1 MAAATSQKPFG
12 LDQESIFP
20 SSLVSLPLKTSTV
33 TISASNNYT
42 DDDDSVVKKKNRRR
56 RKKFQVEDI
65 APQKPQDIIISK
77 ETEDGA
83 PVVIQTTPGNQS
95 AINSTLQ
102 AIKHK
107 TQHTKE
113 KKTHMIQRNV
123 IRLPDCERLEL
134 MEYFTSAVSKT
145 PQGNSYHRVKYAT
158 PTLQE
163 LKVKLKND
171 LIKESVTTKLH
182 FDKYLLLLIL
192 YSWNKKQLWS
202 EKNKSK
208 DSQSFFQ
215 AKGVFRSINPPLESE
230 AFSTTTDEDDMCAIC
245 CSSPTK
251 SEPLEMFSPIACQHS
266 YCVDCWISYIKEE
279 LKGPATLIKCMECD
293 TKLSYTEIQ
302 YVSDREVVAR
312 KPLRPNTF
320 SPGDIL
326 NELVGLKSS
335 KPPVIDDSPR
345 LIDIYWSKIVDL
357 YRQIHT
363 ARVKSCPTPDC
374 DGIIC
379 LMEYDSDEV
388 NSPLQLREKWALPM
402 VKCINNHRFCFCC
415 NRAYH
420 FPFPCQPV
428 DKWKKVF
435 KAEMIKIDCLG
446 KEESVYLQKKAQLE
460 RQRELENRS
469 IDYINLNAKKCPQCR
484 SDIEK
489 NGGCNHMICRCGHQF
504 CWVCLGPHDGH
515 IDLGCSRKATLI
527 YKEPHVSLT
536 TADLDKIKSSGKSI
550 HLLKVD
556 NIDQTVKSFHEKN
569 LSLKELT
576 LLREKISKEVGNYRI
591 NESAFLVECL
601 NELDLSLQCSKWTEV
616 LVWHLPENDR
626 APYTIFNQS
635 LSNAIQQLMSLVSGN
650 QTSQILISKDE
661 IIRLKRVMTKMRDS
675 IEEFYVDDV
684 VSPTMRE
691 SLLKRANLYH

>member
-1 MAAATSQKPFG
+1 MAAATSQKPFS

-33 TISASNNYT
+33 TIGTSNNYT

-83 PVVIQTTPGNQS
+83 PVAIQTTPGNQS

-113 KKTHMIQRNV
+113 KKTHMTQRNV
-123 IRLPDCERLEL
+123 MRLPDCERLEL
-134 MEYFTSAVSKT
+134 MEYCTSAVSKT

-171 LIKESVTTKLH
+171 LIRESVTTKLH

-230 AFSTTTDEDDMCAIC
+230 AFSTTTDED
-245 CSSPTK
+245 
-251 SEPLEMFSPIACQHS
+251 
-266 YCVDCWISYIKEE
+266 
-279 LKGPATLIKCMECD
+279 
-293 TKLSYTEIQ
+293 
-302 YVSDREVVAR
+302 
-312 KPLRPNTF
+312 
-320 SPGDIL
+320 
-326 NELVGLKSS
+326 
-335 KPPVIDDSPR
+335 
-345 LIDIYWSKIVDL
+345 
-357 YRQIHT
+357 
-363 ARVKSCPTPDC
+363 
-374 DGIIC
+374 
-379 LMEYDSDEV
+379 

-420 FPFPCQPV
+420 FPFPCQLV

-484 SDIEK
+484 SNIEK
-489 NGGCNHMICRCGHQF
+489 NGGCNHMICGRCGHQF

-527 YKEPHVSLT
+527 HKEPHVSLT

-556 NIDQTVKSFHEKN
+556 NIDQTVKLFHEKN

-591 NESAFLVECL
+591 DESAFLVECL

-635 LSNAIQQLMSLVSGN
+635 LPNAIQQLMSLVS

-684 VSPTMRE
+684 VTPTMRE